1 MRNKFILGMAT
12 AGILLSVA
20 CAQKVEKEQT
30 FEEMSKPIVTS
41 ELMEAKVNEVITNRS
56 ENVIK
61 AIEAQMNA
69 QVKDYLDENLNDSDR
84 ADMAEAGQVVSDVDM
99 KCSVFVNDVLEVA
112 KENIEGLNLK
122 MAEKV
127 DTTAIETKL
136 EEKEVNGKVDVIKL
150 NTKKAEASQYT
161 ATVNIECEGNNEI
174 ITVKSNAQGQTAF
187 DIDKVNGAIMKNI
200 IVGKAT
206 PKEKADLIKKAKENI
221 VKLKFVDGV
230 MVEVVTGDLLVDG
243 KLSLATTIV
252 DDQVLAIKAKEQE
265 CDEVR
270 SATLLAVGEVEASL
284 REKYNLCLDDKEKLE
299 AMADTDLGFFSLMDR
314 NTLDSE
320 EGMTLSIELS
330 NEQMAKLNLVNEPV
344 NVADLKAVEMMKG
357 NDAIAKE
364 YQQKAAA
371 AQTKIAADINTKIA
385 QKAIVGNKLVN
396 DQAQA
401 EADAKAK
408 ADEEKAAQEAAA
420 ELQNTDAQ
428 DQNAEETED
437 TTKA

>member
-1 MRNKFILGMAT
+1 M
-12 AGILLSVA
+12 
-20 CAQKVEKEQT
+20 
-30 FEEMSKPIVTS
+30 
-41 ELMEAKVNEVITNRS
+41 
-56 ENVIK
+56 
-61 AIEAQMNA
+61 
-69 QVKDYLDENLNDSDR
+69 
-84 ADMAEAGQVVSDVDM
+84 
-99 KCSVFVNDVLEVA
+99 
-112 KENIEGLNLK
+112 
-122 MAEKV
+122 
-127 DTTAIETKL
+127 
-136 EEKEVNGKVDVIKL
+136 DVIKL

-200 IVGKAT
+200 IIGKAT

-270 SATLLAVGEVEASL
+270 SATLLAEGEVKATL
-284 REKYNLCLDDKEKLE
+284 NEKYDLCLEDKEKLE

-420 ELQNTDAQ
+420 ELENTDAQ